1 MKKKKN
7 IKGRALSK
15 YCFCSG
21 AKLWELGFKEGQFL
35 HAWGCPLRRNKEEI
49 ETVEIIKVDKRKEI
63 EKSIVIERII
73 IIVLMIAVI
82 VLAII

>member
-1 MKKKKN
+1 MKKKN
-7 IKGRALSK
+7 IKRRKLNS

-21 AKLWELGFKEGQFL
+21 AKLWELGFKEGEFL
-35 HAWGCPLRRNKEEI
+35 HAFGCPLRRNKQEI
-49 ETVEIIKVDKRKEI
+49 EAVEIIKVDKTKEM
-63 EKSIVIERII
+63 EKVIVIERII